1 MKKIYKSILLGLSL
15 SIFSLSVTSCNNNNE
30 ENKFIESDNDRVF
43 YEIFT
48 SSFSDSNGDG
58 IGDLKGICN
67 RLDYLNDGNQTN
79 GSSLGIQGIWLTPIF
94 QSPSYHKY
102 DATDYYTID
111 KTLGT
116 KDDLTNLVNECH
128 KRNIKLIL
136 DLAINHT
143 ATNSEWFKNFVKAH
157 QNNDTE
163 SKWYDWYTW
172 SNDTSDTSRAWKKIT
187 NASHYYECNFD
198 SSMPELN
205 FDNASVKDELLNV
218 AKYWLDLGVD
228 GFRFDA
234 AKYIYYGDD
243 KKTAQFWDEYIKEL
257 KSYKENI
264 YTVAEVWNEDGSI
277 EKYAPYI
284 NCFNFQMAQSEG
296 YIGLAARGQ
305 AISKYT
311 TYVSSFNQNLK
322 TINSDGRLISF
333 QSNHDTNRVANWLID
348 ENQYKMAANLYLL
361 TPGSPFVYY
370 GEEIRMMGS
379 RGSEST
385 DANRRLAMLWG
396 DGDTIKDPTGST
408 WYSSGKKQNGTVAE
422 QLENESSTLNYYKK
436 LIALRNKYPLIAKG
450 TYASLSIPG
459 STIGGFRVE
468 YENQTY
474 FLIHNNKNIELSIN
488 LSSLGNNLEIL
499 DSIGVNSASIDN
511 ETLTIGAY
519 TSILL
524 K

>member
-67 RLDYLNDGNQTN
+67 RLDYLNNGNQTN

-205 FDNASVKDELLNV
+205 LENASVKDALLNV

-243 KKTAQFWDEYIKEL
+243 HKSAQFWDEYIKEL

-333 QSNHDTNRVANWLID
+333 QSNHDTNRVANW
-348 ENQYKMAANLYLL
+348 
-361 TPGSPFVYY
+361 
-370 GEEIRMMGS
+370 
-379 RGSEST
+379 
-385 DANRRLAMLWG
+385 
-396 DGDTIKDPTGST
+396 
-408 WYSSGKKQNGTVAE
+408 
-422 QLENESSTLNYYKK
+422 
-436 LIALRNKYPLIAKG
+436 
-450 TYASLSIPG
+450 
-459 STIGGFRVE
+459 
-468 YENQTY
+468 
-474 FLIHNNKNIELSIN
+474 
-488 LSSLGNNLEIL
+488 
-499 DSIGVNSASIDN
+499 
-511 ETLTIGAY
+511 
-519 TSILL
+519 
-524 K
+524 